1 MINLEC
7 KLRCTILHLFEIWAP
22 HFLAFLYLYLHSH
35 DVIHQLIMSLAQDL
49 SGFFSSHLLRALFSP
64 FLLFYTILILL
75 VYLRSLIFLAATIA
89 VAPMLIIVIALILIR
104 VGIIPFVIFFSHTLL
119 AHGLLAIPKGAST
132 IALRGLLEAPL

>member
-7 KLRCTILHLFEIWAP
+7 KLRCSVLHLFKIWAP

-75 VYLRSLIFLAATIA
+75 VDLRSLIFLAATIA